1 MLPKPTS
8 HLILAVHQGF
18 PAQFEGWIRAL
29 IAAGHRVVALHQQ
42 HCSLDLPGL
51 QLLRW
56 QPPRGNGRDTF
67 AEVREVETK
76 FLRAAGVA
84 VQARKLAAQGLQ
96 PDLIL
101 AHPGWGESLYLS
113 SIWPDVPQLH
123 YLEHFYTEAEVPGA
137 SAAYRQ
143 KLPAKNVANL
153 LALQDMA
160 LGVSPTRFQ
169 AATYPQLYQSR
180 IAVVHDGLNLE
191 LLRPRADAR
200 VRLANGRLLQRGD
213 PVVTFVNRTFEP
225 YRGFPQFMRALPALQ
240 RRWPDLQV
248 LLIGHDRGVSY
259 GCEPPCGRSWK
270 QVLLDQLAGELDLG
284 RLHFVGKLERGSFV
298 RALQL
303 SACHVYLTVPFVL
316 SWSCLEA
323 MACGAPLVA
332 SDTAPVREVA
342 SHGREALLVPFDDAA
357 ALADAISAC
366 LDDRSAAAARAD
378 NALQRVRET
387 YDQRDCTARR
397 LALSESLLEQA
408 CT

>member
-1 MLPKPTS
+1 VLPKPTS
-8 HLILAVHQGF
+8 RLILAVHQGF

-51 QLLRW
+51 QLVRW
-56 QPPRGNGRDTF
+56 QPPQGNGRDTF

-101 AHPGWGESLYLS
+101 AHPGWGETLYLS
-113 SIWPDVPQLH
+113 SIWPKVPQLH

-153 LALQDMA
+153 LALHDMA

-169 AATYPQLYQSR
+169 AATYPELYQPR
-180 IAVVHDGLNLE
+180 IEVVHDGLDLE
-191 LLRPRADAR
+191 LLKPRADAR

-270 QVLLDQLAGELDLG
+270 QVMLDELAGELDLG
-284 RLHFVGKLERGSFV
+284 RLHFVGKLERRSFV

-332 SDTAPVREVA
+332 SNTAPVREVA
-342 SHGREALLVPFDDAA
+342 SHGREALLVSFDDAA

-366 LDDRSAAAARAD
+366 LDDRAAAAARAD
-378 NALQRVRET
+378 NALQRLRET

-397 LALSESLLEQA
+397 LALSASLLEQ
-408 CT
+408 TRP

>member
-8 HLILAVHQGF
+8 RTIVAVHQGF
-18 PAQFEGWIRAL
+18 PAQLESWIRAL

-84 VQARKLAAQGLQ
+84 TQARKLAAQGLQ

-101 AHPGWGESLYLS
+101 AHPGWGETLYLS

-143 KLPAKNVANL
+143 KLPAKNVGNL
-153 LALQDMA
+153 LALHDMTQ
-160 LGVSPTRFQ
+160 GVSPTRFQ

-180 IAVVHDGLNLE
+180 IAVVHDGLDLE

-200 VRLANGRLLQRGD
+200 VRLANGRLLQLGD

-240 RRWPDLQV
+240 RRFSDLQV

-270 QVLLDQLAGELDLG
+270 QVLFDELAGELDLG
-284 RLHFVGKLERGSFV
+284 RLHFVGKLERSSFV
-298 RALQL
+298 RALQV

-332 SDTAPVREVA
+332 SDTPPVQEVVRQ
-342 SHGREALLVPFDDAA
+342 GREGLLVPWDDAG
-357 ALADAISAC
+357 ALAAAIGEC
-366 LDDRSAAAARAD
+366 LIDRAGASRRAQQ
-378 NALQRVRET
+378 ALVRIQERYEQRA
-387 YDQRDCTARR
+387 CTARR
-397 LALSESLLEQA
+397 MALSDQLLSRA
-408 CT
+408 GS